1 MCLFVVW
8 SPDEDLK
15 GFFLI
20 TALLM
25 FQNKD
30 FFEIPLV
37 VWAGFFLS
45 SCSECLDCLWFL
57 IIYH

>member
-8 SPDEDLK
+8 SPDEDPK

-25 FQNKD
+25 IQIKT
-30 FFEIPLV
+30 
-37 VWAGFFLS
+37 FLK
-45 SCSECLDCLWFL
+45 FP
-57 IIYH
+57 